1 MQNLEGNLEGTRSN
15 PIRTN
20 LSGLYVFCSSVK
32 VSFTHSQTHTI
43 SEHRYGTEMY
53 ARSKI
58 TGKMIYKT
66 CDDTENPFIN
76 VDVPGMH
83 NLDNALT
90 HFFNDTVEYKWNGG
104 T

>member
-1 MQNLEGNLEGTRSN
+1 
-15 PIRTN
+15 
-20 LSGLYVFCSSVK
+20 
-32 VSFTHSQTHTI
+32 
-43 SEHRYGTEMY
+43 
-53 ARSKI
+53 
-58 TGKMIYKT
+58 MIYKT